1 MSSRKPPSKLEPA
14 SARLWLDLNEEERR
28 LFEKE
33 FADVAPLRRGSDRV
47 LPVASDVATKAADAG
62 AKREARDSAGLVV
75 EREDGTITGASHG
88 VSRETL
94 RDLARGEIRAEGTCD
109 LHGLGAESARRRIQQ
124 FVRDSALAGRRAV
137 LVICGRGLHSG
148 GEGSVLRDV
157 AVSELCS
164 RQARAHVLAFSTA
177 SPARGGDGALAVLL
191 RRHAKTG

>member
-1 MSSRKPPSKLEPA
+1 VSTRKPPPKTEPA
-14 SARLWLDLNEEERR
+14 QSRVWLDVSEEDRL

-47 LPVASDVATKAADAG
+47 LPGVGSVAPNTAGAGVRRTASDEG
-62 AKREARDSAGLVV
+62 ALAV

-94 RDLARGEIRAEGTCD
+94 RELARGTLRAESTCD
-109 LHGLGAESARRRIQQ
+109 LHGLGAEAARRRIQQ
-124 FVRDSALAGRRAV
+124 FIRDSAMTGRRAV

-148 GEGSVLRDV
+148 GEGSVLREV

-164 RQARAHVLAFSTA
+164 HQVRAHVLAFSTA
-177 SPARGGDGALAVLL
+177 SPVRGGDGALAVLL
-191 RRHAKTG
+191 RRPVKTG